1 MLNMDLKDYRALV
14 DGKVDQNDKECFKI
28 AQNIFSSI
36 DYFNTKQEEGKQ
48 NNLTLLNT
56 ESLYKKMRQREFD
69 DVKRQVNEMEES
81 VIVSKSLADWKQ
93 YGKHSK
99 TAMILNEE

>member
-1 MLNMDLKDYRALV
+1 MLKMDLKDYRALV

-28 AQNIFSSI
+28 AQNIFSLI

-56 ESLYKKMRQREFD
+56 ESLYKRMRQRELD
-69 DVKRQVNEMEES
+69 DVKR
-81 VIVSKSLADWKQ
+81 
-93 YGKHSK
+93 
-99 TAMILNEE
+99 